1 MKTTITFKH
10 SSLLLLMLLLST
22 FGFAQVFIPDG
33 NYDQTEYQDAQ
44 ILVVDPNANSTC
56 EINTIYTVVETDD
69 NGSYLLLGFNNGN
82 GGRAIFRY
90 YIDVMPDCNIGTDFN
105 FNVGEADT
113 VVEFDAKT
121 GDLAVFMIEDCLTN
135 NLVEQIN
142 PNIQGAVGDFNPGD
156 DEFIEIK
163 IPLEGSNNVIDTCEL
178 ADDGNINLGSYI
190 AFSGGSTNSNICSQE
205 TLDIEINLFDTLIT
219 TNDICL
225 GNSSP
230 ALNIELTGPIANNL
244 NILGWE
250 VSTNYDPSDPN
261 STAAIWNPIPNTAGL
276 EDYTPPLYTT
286 AGTYYYRVIIEN
298 VLCNNASQYLS
309 EIGTVNVIEL
319 SIIGTPS
326 DASCSSD
333 SDGSITV
340 QGSGAFNGFV
350 SSYILK
356 NSNNNIVGII
366 SNPSNNPNAAG
377 TFSNLPAGTYTIE
390 FDQGINGSQLC
401 QATTTVTVGLSDDE
415 APVITGGLTG
425 PAVEGCDY
433 SAAPAPQTT
442 VAGIIAMQNALNPT
456 EPITIT
462 DNTTA
467 QADLI
472 VTVEDTQSGGAGCV
486 IDPLILIR
494 KYTITDECGL
504 SSFVLQTIVITDQTP
519 PSIDTAASDS
529 TEECDG
535 SGNTT
540 ALNAWLASN
549 GGAAA
554 SDTCSNV
561 TWTNDYTAL
570 SDDCGATG
578 SATVIFT
585 ATDTCGNSSTTTAT
599 FTVED
604 TTAPTI
610 DTAASD
616 STVQCSVAKR
626 NTALNAWLSNN
637 GGAVASDACS
647 DVTWT
652 NDYTALSD
660 DCGTTGSATVT
671 FTATD
676 DCGNTSTTSATFTI
690 EDTTIPVIADAPA
703 AISIQ
708 CADELPADTDLAWTD
723 NCDAGGTVTSVTG
736 PLVGGACGG
745 TYTRTWNIS
754 DACGNVAETR
764 TQIITLNDTTIPV
777 IADAPA
783 AISIQ
788 CADELPADTDLA
800 WTDNCD
806 AGGTVTSVTGPLV
819 GGACGGTYTRTW
831 NISDACGNVA
841 ETRTQIITLNDTT
854 APTIDTVASDITI
867 QCGVSDPNAL
877 QDWLASNGGA
887 SATDNC
893 STVTWSNDFA
903 SQSIDVDCQNGAITI
918 TFTVTDECGNSI
930 STSANYS
937 IIDTIDPILTIP
949 ANVTVECD
957 EDTSTT
963 STGIATASDDCSTP
977 SVSFTDVVTAGNC
990 PSNYII
996 TRTWS
1001 TSDGCNTVT
1010 ADQIITVQD
1019 TTSPVLSGQGADA
1032 NVECP
1037 EDLVF
1042 TAPTASDTCSAASS
1056 EPTITFIDTTT
1067 SDNCGLVATTRTWTA
1082 TDCAGNASATV
1093 SQTLT
1098 YIDTTAPVLSGQGAD
1113 ANVECPEDLVFT
1125 APTASDTCSAANS
1138 EPTITFVDTETLSD
1152 CGLPIVTRT
1161 WTGTDC
1167 AGNVSD
1173 TVSQTFTYV
1182 DNTPPELVTPL
1193 DTTIN
1198 VTCDAIPSVPSL
1210 EFTDTCAQD
1219 VTVEFVE
1226 ISTQASNNS
1235 DYVIT
1240 RTWTVSDGCNEVT
1253 FIQIINVS
1261 LPNIS
1266 STDVDLCIGDDTD
1279 FDLFSTLNSDVDT
1292 SGIWTVTFGN
1302 ATIDGSI
1309 FNPATVANNDGD
1321 NNPNTYNE
1329 EDLGDYIFTYTL
1341 NDDCSTEIDVT
1352 ITLNG
1357 DCIVLSCGREDV
1369 NISNTVTAN
1378 GDGVN
1383 EFFEVTGVETCGFV
1397 TEVQIFNRWGAVVYK
1412 NNNYQNDWSGQAIRS
1427 SVGNANKVPTGT
1439 YYYVIT
1445 LRNSG
1450 LESFAGPIYMVTGN

>member
-1 MKTTITFKH
+1 M
-10 SSLLLLMLLLST
+10 
-22 FGFAQVFIPDG
+22 
-33 NYDQTEYQDAQ
+33 
-44 ILVVDPNANSTC
+44 
-56 EINTIYTVVETDD
+56 
-69 NGSYLLLGFNNGN
+69 
-82 GGRAIFRY
+82 
-90 YIDVMPDCNIGTDFN
+90 
-105 FNVGEADT
+105 
-113 VVEFDAKT
+113 
-121 GDLAVFMIEDCLTN
+121 
-135 NLVEQIN
+135 
-142 PNIQGAVGDFNPGD
+142 
-156 DEFIEIK
+156 
-163 IPLEGSNNVIDTCEL
+163 
-178 ADDGNINLGSYI
+178 
-190 AFSGGSTNSNICSQE
+190 
-205 TLDIEINLFDTLIT
+205 
-219 TNDICL
+219 
-225 GNSSP
+225 
-230 ALNIELTGPIANNL
+230 
-244 NILGWE
+244 
-250 VSTNYDPSDPN
+250 
-261 STAAIWNPIPNTAGL
+261 
-276 EDYTPPLYTT
+276 
-286 AGTYYYRVIIEN
+286 
-298 VLCNNASQYLS
+298 
-309 EIGTVNVIEL
+309 
-319 SIIGTPS
+319 
-326 DASCSSD
+326 
-333 SDGSITV
+333 
-340 QGSGAFNGFV
+340 
-350 SSYILK
+350 
-356 NSNNNIVGII
+356 
-366 SNPSNNPNAAG
+366 
-377 TFSNLPAGTYTIE
+377 
-390 FDQGINGSQLC
+390 
-401 QATTTVTVGLSDDE
+401 
-415 APVITGGLTG
+415 
-425 PAVEGCDY
+425 
-433 SAAPAPQTT
+433 
-442 VAGIIAMQNALNPT
+442 
-456 EPITIT
+456 
-462 DNTTA
+462 
-467 QADLI
+467 
-472 VTVEDTQSGGAGCV
+472 
-486 IDPLILIR
+486 
-494 KYTITDECGL
+494 
-504 SSFVLQTIVITDQTP
+504 
-519 PSIDTAASDS
+519 
-529 TEECDG
+529 
-535 SGNTT
+535 
-540 ALNAWLASN
+540 
-549 GGAAA
+549 
-554 SDTCSNV
+554 
-561 TWTNDYTAL
+561 
-570 SDDCGATG
+570 
-578 SATVIFT
+578 
-585 ATDTCGNSSTTTAT
+585 
-599 FTVED
+599 
-604 TTAPTI
+604 
-610 DTAASD
+610 
-616 STVQCSVAKR
+616 
-626 NTALNAWLSNN
+626 
-637 GGAVASDACS
+637 
-647 DVTWT
+647 
-652 NDYTALSD
+652 
-660 DCGTTGSATVT
+660 
-671 FTATD
+671 
-676 DCGNTSTTSATFTI
+676 
-690 EDTTIPVIADAPA
+690 
-703 AISIQ
+703 
-708 CADELPADTDLAWTD
+708 
-723 NCDAGGTVTSVTG
+723 
-736 PLVGGACGG
+736 
-745 TYTRTWNIS
+745 
-754 DACGNVAETR
+754 
-764 TQIITLNDTTIPV
+764 
-777 IADAPA
+777 
-783 AISIQ
+783 
-788 CADELPADTDLA
+788 
-800 WTDNCD
+800 
-806 AGGTVTSVTGPLV
+806 
-819 GGACGGTYTRTW
+819 
-831 NISDACGNVA
+831 
-841 ETRTQIITLNDTT
+841 
-854 APTIDTVASDITI
+854 
-867 QCGVSDPNAL
+867 SDPNAL

-1082 TDCAGNASATV
+1082 TDCAGNVSATV

-1193 DTTIN
+1193 ETTIN

-1226 ISTQASNNS
+1226 ISTQGSNNS

>member
-1 MKTTITFKH
+1 M
-10 SSLLLLMLLLST
+10 
-22 FGFAQVFIPDG
+22 
-33 NYDQTEYQDAQ
+33 
-44 ILVVDPNANSTC
+44 
-56 EINTIYTVVETDD
+56 
-69 NGSYLLLGFNNGN
+69 
-82 GGRAIFRY
+82 
-90 YIDVMPDCNIGTDFN
+90 
-105 FNVGEADT
+105 
-113 VVEFDAKT
+113 
-121 GDLAVFMIEDCLTN
+121 
-135 NLVEQIN
+135 
-142 PNIQGAVGDFNPGD
+142 
-156 DEFIEIK
+156 
-163 IPLEGSNNVIDTCEL
+163 
-178 ADDGNINLGSYI
+178 
-190 AFSGGSTNSNICSQE
+190 
-205 TLDIEINLFDTLIT
+205 
-219 TNDICL
+219 
-225 GNSSP
+225 
-230 ALNIELTGPIANNL
+230 
-244 NILGWE
+244 
-250 VSTNYDPSDPN
+250 
-261 STAAIWNPIPNTAGL
+261 
-276 EDYTPPLYTT
+276 
-286 AGTYYYRVIIEN
+286 
-298 VLCNNASQYLS
+298 
-309 EIGTVNVIEL
+309 
-319 SIIGTPS
+319 
-326 DASCSSD
+326 
-333 SDGSITV
+333 
-340 QGSGAFNGFV
+340 
-350 SSYILK
+350 
-356 NSNNNIVGII
+356 
-366 SNPSNNPNAAG
+366 
-377 TFSNLPAGTYTIE
+377 
-390 FDQGINGSQLC
+390 
-401 QATTTVTVGLSDDE
+401 
-415 APVITGGLTG
+415 
-425 PAVEGCDY
+425 
-433 SAAPAPQTT
+433 
-442 VAGIIAMQNALNPT
+442 
-456 EPITIT
+456 
-462 DNTTA
+462 
-467 QADLI
+467 
-472 VTVEDTQSGGAGCV
+472 
-486 IDPLILIR
+486 
-494 KYTITDECGL
+494 
-504 SSFVLQTIVITDQTP
+504 
-519 PSIDTAASDS
+519 
-529 TEECDG
+529 
-535 SGNTT
+535 
-540 ALNAWLASN
+540 
-549 GGAAA
+549 
-554 SDTCSNV
+554 
-561 TWTNDYTAL
+561 
-570 SDDCGATG
+570 
-578 SATVIFT
+578 
-585 ATDTCGNSSTTTAT
+585 
-599 FTVED
+599 
-604 TTAPTI
+604 
-610 DTAASD
+610 
-616 STVQCSVAKR
+616 
-626 NTALNAWLSNN
+626 
-637 GGAVASDACS
+637 
-647 DVTWT
+647 
-652 NDYTALSD
+652 
-660 DCGTTGSATVT
+660 
-671 FTATD
+671 
-676 DCGNTSTTSATFTI
+676 
-690 EDTTIPVIADAPA
+690 
-703 AISIQ
+703 
-708 CADELPADTDLAWTD
+708 
-723 NCDAGGTVTSVTG
+723 
-736 PLVGGACGG
+736 
-745 TYTRTWNIS
+745 
-754 DACGNVAETR
+754 
-764 TQIITLNDTTIPV
+764 
-777 IADAPA
+777 
-783 AISIQ
+783 
-788 CADELPADTDLA
+788 
-800 WTDNCD
+800 
-806 AGGTVTSVTGPLV
+806 
-819 GGACGGTYTRTW
+819 
-831 NISDACGNVA
+831 
-841 ETRTQIITLNDTT
+841 
-854 APTIDTVASDITI
+854 
-867 QCGVSDPNAL
+867 SDPNAL

-1082 TDCAGNASATV
+1082 TDCAGNVSATV

-1226 ISTQASNNS
+1226 ISTQGSNNS